1 MKRVGLAAWGEICT
15 FFPVIATRIKYRY
28 NFHRG
33 IHLRNPRTLDEKIQ
47 WLKLNTYRDNPL
59 VTQCADK
66 YLVRAYVEECGCG
79 EILNDLLYVWDRPSD
94 IRWECLPESFVIKCN
109 HGCGYNLLCRD
120 KAGLD
125 IREAQERLT
134 AWYNEDYWKI
144 SAEIQYRR
152 IPKKLVC
159 ERFIGDGSSL
169 YDYKYYCFNGKAQ
182 YVMVCT
188 GRELGTPKFYFFDRD
203 WNFCPITRDGKQ
215 APAGFTLPKP
225 AAFDKMTEYADKLC
239 KPFPFVRTD
248 LYNVEGKVIFG
259 ELTFTPASGLDTNRL
274 PETDL
279 FFGGILKL

>member
-1 MKRVGLAAWGEICT
+1 MMGLGAAVWGTLCACS
-15 FFPVIATRIKYRY
+15 PVFATRIKYRY

-79 EILNDLLYVWDRPSD
+79 EILNDLLYVWDHPSEIEWD
-94 IRWECLPESFVIKCN
+94 RLPESFVIKCN

-120 KAGLD
+120 KAGLNVQ
-125 IREAQERLT
+125 EAQKQLT

-144 SAEIQYRR
+144 SAEIQYRK
-152 IPKKLVC
+152 IPKKVIC
-159 ERFIGDGSSL
+159 ERFIGDGSPL
-169 YDYKYYCFNGKAQ
+169 YDYKFYCFNGKAQ
-182 YVMVCT
+182 YVMVCA
-188 GRELGTPKFYFFDRD
+188 GREQGKPKFYFFDRD
-203 WNFCPITRDGKQ
+203 WRFCPITRDGKN
-215 APAGFTLPKP
+215 APEGFTLPRP
-225 AAFDKMTEYADKLC
+225 EAFDRMMEYAEKLSRS
-239 KPFPFVRTD
+239 FPFVRTD
-248 LYNVEGKVIFG
+248 LYDADGKVIFG

-279 FFGGILKL
+279 LFGSMLKL